1 MCVIAIKPI
10 ESKLTRK
17 EIYNC
22 WSNNLDGAGFMYTDP
37 GTGKIHI
44 HKELYSFARFYRK
57 YRKAELKH
65 GAETPFVL
73 HFRRKTIGDVNIGNT
88 HPFRISAKVAFCHNG
103 SINFPMSDKVP
114 KNEDIS
120 DTRWF
125 CRLILMGLSPE
136 FYRNRSTMILLQ
148 DFSPKSKMVFL
159 DHKGR
164 VTISNEEAGIW
175 DDHRWFS
182 NNSFQLSKAEVDEA
196 LAKQVVEDAAAK
208 VKAPVYQQYKR
219 KSKVYKGHRY
229 QGSQSKGSK
238 FEKCNK
244 CGIWTVLI
252 NNLCAWCNSKDH
264 CKTCNEPLVGQR
276 EIAAGLCLKCM
287 KDEAMQDTQ
296 PKWMPPIGLPVG
308 ERVGS

>member
-1 MCVIAIKPI
+1 MCVIAVKPI

-22 WSNNLDGAGFMYTDP
+22 WSNNLDGAGFMYADP

-114 KNEDIS
+114 KDEDIS

-148 DFSPKSKMVFL
+148 DFSPRSKMVFL

-164 VTISNEEAGIW
+164 VTISNEEAGMW
-175 DDHRWFS
+175 DNHRWFS
-182 NNSFQLSKAEVDEA
+182 NETFLRSRVELDAEIAEKAVASAKASKAYRGYNFHGVN
-196 LAKQVVEDAAAK
+196 AKGKHLERCD
-208 VKAPVYQQYKR
+208 
-219 KSKVYKGHRY
+219 G
-229 QGSQSKGSK
+229 
-238 FEKCNK
+238 
-244 CGIWTVLI
+244 CGTWSVLTDKM
-252 NNLCAWCNSKDH
+252 CAWCNAKDH

-276 EIAAGLCLKCM
+276 EITSGLCLKCL